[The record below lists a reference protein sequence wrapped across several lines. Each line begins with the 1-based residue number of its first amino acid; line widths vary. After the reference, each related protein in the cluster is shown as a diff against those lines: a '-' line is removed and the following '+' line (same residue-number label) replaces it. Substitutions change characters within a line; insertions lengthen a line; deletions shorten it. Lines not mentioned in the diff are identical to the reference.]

1 MCLALAEQR
10 LMSGHST
17 AVSRANFVLL
27 PPSRFSSHFR
37 RLPFA
42 SGSNS
47 LNTEN
52 SGHGGRASPPSAFW
66 ARPRTAHVSSLRAGL
81 GTGVSRFVS
90 FVGLAGN
97 FRNSHVLRVWRLV
110 RGLVRTNCE
119 EFCCPTGYSLTL
131 SYCPRQDLPKLPA
144 KKYS

>member
-37 RLPFA
+37 RLPSS
-42 SGSNS
+42 SGSNR
-47 LNTEN
+47 LNTAY
-52 SGHGGRASPPSAFW
+52 SGPWRRGSPPCAFW
-66 ARPRTAHVSSLRAGL
+66 AGRGTAHVSSLRAGL

-119 EFCCPTGYSLTL
+119 EFCCPTGYALTL
-131 SYCPRQDLPKLPA
+131 SYCPRQD
-144 KKYS
+144 